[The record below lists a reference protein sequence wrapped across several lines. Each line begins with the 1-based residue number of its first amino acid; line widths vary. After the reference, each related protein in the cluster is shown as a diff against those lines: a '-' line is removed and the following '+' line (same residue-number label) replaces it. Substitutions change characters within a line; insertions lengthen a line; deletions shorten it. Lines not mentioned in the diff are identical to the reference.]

1 MLYTSIINEECMLE
15 MHLRLK
21 MIPNKYSIFTMV

>member
-1 MLYTSIINEECMLE
+1 MLYNSIINEGCMLE

>member
-1 MLYTSIINEECMLE
+1 MLYTSIINEGCMLE

-21 MIPNKYSIFTMV
+21 MIPSKYSIFTMV

>member
-1 MLYTSIINEECMLE
+1 MLYTSIINEGCMLE

-21 MIPNKYSIFTMV
+21 MIPNKYSTFTMV